1 MLLALASGLES
12 GEESYGEKAEEGTTQ
27 GDPLSGPYFCVVIHK
42 LVRKADLILR
52 NSVGMVRYGWDDGY
66 LLGKKKKVFQALKE
80 FSRQVQMRSGLVL
93 QASKSV
99 VYTLLTYLIYIPEA
113 TGLIQAGVKQGGQF
127 HPGFLCY
134 GVPIP

>member
-1 MLLALASGLES
+1 
-12 GEESYGEKAEEGTTQ
+12 
-27 GDPLSGPYFCVVIHK
+27 
-42 LVRKADLILR
+42 
-52 NSVGMVRYGWDDGY
+52 MVRYEWDDGY

-113 TGLIQAGVKQGGQF
+113 TGLIQAEVKQGGQF

-134 GVPIP
+134 GVPIEDEYVSAMLDNKVNEG

>member
-1 MLLALASGLES
+1 
-12 GEESYGEKAEEGTTQ
+12 
-27 GDPLSGPYFCVVIHK
+27 
-42 LVRKADLILR
+42 
-52 NSVGMVRYGWDDGY
+52 MVRYEWDDGY

-113 TGLIQAGVKQGGQF
+113 TGLIQAEVKQGGQF

-134 GVPIP
+134 GVLIEDEYVSAMLDKKVIVLEALRQCMWVMHQFPKSLK

>member
-1 MLLALASGLES
+1 M
-12 GEESYGEKAEEGTTQ
+12 
-27 GDPLSGPYFCVVIHK
+27 DPLSGPYYCVVIHK
-42 LVRKADLILR
+42 FVRKEDQILR
-52 NSVGMVRYGWDDGY
+52 NFVGMVRYEWDDGY

-113 TGLIQAGVKQGGQF
+113 TGLIQAEVKMANSI
-127 HPGFLCY
+127 LVSSAMACS
-134 GVPIP
+134 

>member
-1 MLLALASGLES
+1 MLLALC
-12 GEESYGEKAEEGTTQ
+12 
-27 GDPLSGPYFCVVIHK
+27 SGPYFCVVIHK

-52 NSVGMVRYGWDDGY
+52 NSVEMVRYGWDDGY

-113 TGLIQAGVKQGGQF
+113 TGLIQAEVKMANSI
-127 HPGFLCY
+127 LVSSAMACS
-134 GVPIP
+134 

>member
-27 GDPLSGPYFCVVIHK
+27 GDPLSGPYFCVVIHN
-42 LVRKADLILR
+42 LVTKAELILR
-52 NSVGMVRYGWDDGY
+52 NSVEMVRYGWDDGY

-113 TGLIQAGVKQGGQF
+113 TGLIQAEVKMANSI
-127 HPGFLCY
+127 LVSSAMACS
-134 GVPIP
+134 